1 MLTVLSKIK
10 YSWLRAGKKKIIA
23 GKLTSIILNPMFFL
37 CSKTTGR
44 SSRFAMFHNRI
55 VLSYK
60 TQQQLKLKMFSKSDQ

>member
-1 MLTVLSKIK
+1 MPAVLIKIK
-10 YSWLRAGKKKIIA
+10 YSWLRAGKKQIIA
-23 GKLTSIILNPMFFL
+23 GKPTSIILNPMFFL

-60 TQQQLKLKMFSKSDQ
+60 TQQQLIKNVFTK